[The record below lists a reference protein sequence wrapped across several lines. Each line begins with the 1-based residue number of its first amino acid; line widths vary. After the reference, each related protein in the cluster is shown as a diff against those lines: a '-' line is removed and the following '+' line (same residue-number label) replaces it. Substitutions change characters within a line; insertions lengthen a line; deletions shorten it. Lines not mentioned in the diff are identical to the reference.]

1 MFSESAK
8 THSRTSVAFYL
19 FLVFASGILV
29 GFVSH
34 RLYVTNTASAS
45 TRPETSEEW
54 RKRYLVTMKEKVAV
68 NDSQITV
75 VDKLI
80 VDARRKM
87 DALRAQEKPVHDK
100 IQQDLIEDIRSG
112 LTDQQRAA
120 YDKWHAERERA
131 KLQDSNRRR
140 N

>member
-1 MFSESAK
+1 MFSVSTKTPNKTSALL
-8 THSRTSVAFYL
+8 YL

-34 RLYVTNTASAS
+34 RFYITSTASAS

-54 RKRYLVTMKEKVAV
+54 RKRYLVTMKEKVAI
-68 NDSQITV
+68 NNTQIAV

-87 DALRAQEKPVHDK
+87 DGLRAQEKPAHDK

-120 YDKWHAERERA
+120 YDKWHAERERT